1 MLKIY
6 LLIVKNFGISGKK
19 FYKKFLKLEEHNFVL
34 LNFQRLLIS
43 KNISKLV
50 PMKTG
55 KLVKLNKTIYPLVEI
70 TLLKGE
76 KTNITWGCLSAL
88 IETNILSAYSKILLK
103 EENLYLYEN
112 IVDNNKTIEGKCFD
126 I

>member
-1 MLKIY
+1 
-6 LLIVKNFGISGKK
+6 
-19 FYKKFLKLEEHNFVL
+19 
-34 LNFQRLLIS
+34 
-43 KNISKLV
+43 
-50 PMKTG
+50 MKTG